1 MFQVSVGSLQHP
13 NIVQTFSTHLVG
25 EELWV
30 LMEPL
35 DGGSLTQ
42 IVENLH
48 IAKLVTISPDSQ
60 TIIYCFDVC
69 CKPRDHAAYITIML
83 LLLIINLW
91 PHKWSKVENGD
102 WCQRAIIEWKIAIY
116 AIRVLWQ
123 IKIYTTAVTLL
134 ETFPMQRSST
144 LLCNYWRSIVII
156 CKLVYL
162 G

>member
-60 TIIYCFDVC
+60 TIALMCVVNLG
-69 CKPRDHAAYITIML
+69 ITP
-83 LLLIINLW
+83 LIL
-91 PHKWSKVENGD
+91 P
-102 WCQRAIIEWKIAIY
+102 
-116 AIRVLWQ
+116 
-123 IKIYTTAVTLL
+123 
-134 ETFPMQRSST
+134 
-144 LLCNYWRSIVII
+144 LCYYYS
-156 CKLVYL
+156 L
-162 G
+162 